1 MKNQQSAMT
10 LAVLAN
16 GAQLCAAV
24 AERLKSSSV
33 GESVA
38 GNELTAHTIQATAQV
53 TFQRKINEKIGAN

>member
-24 AERLKSSSV
+24 AERLTTDATNETLGGS
-33 GESVA
+33 
-38 GNELTAHTIQATAQV
+38 ELTAHTIQATAQV
-53 TFQRKINEKIGAN
+53 TFQRKINEKIGAQ